1 MQTTPNS
8 TLYLCKNV
16 DLDPNYN
23 FTIDFDNVTAQDNYF
38 INKVANEF
46 DINTGYSYI
55 RDTQTLKVQANIDSL
70 AGINYL
76 FYDNGNKRYYA
87 FITRKDYVNPSCTA
101 LSFKIDVLQSFMFDY
116 EIDESFIE
124 REHQDRYTKESTAL
138 KAKYNIELENL
149 DAGNEYDIVSKTKI
163 KDNANAPNGLVWVE
177 VIATQPLVKGKSW
190 SNTDPTTFKYY
201 ASTLNQNEV
210 YTGIYC
216 YLFPTLIGV
225 SQFNTKF
232 YTYAGTGEIVQL
244 ATSLMSS
251 LASSTAVLSMRVL
264 HYCPIEYNIEPYNN
278 GYLITFPSGYKNS
291 ASANNYDIT
300 DMRVITTGNDN
311 FGGINISNYGGYH
324 LNLDRVNARNINKT
338 LATKLNPITIPLN
351 TLNINNLKNAE
362 YETKLLTHPY
372 EYIQLTDYQSNPLKI
387 KNENIDTTKDI
398 NFTQS
403 IGIQS
408 KFKLYVDNYNNDNG
422 KEYNATNTT
431 ISELPLTN
439 DAYIS
444 YMSQNKASATTGV
457 ALNIATGVATLA
469 LGIATGGIGLVAGA
483 GMALGSLGQVAN
495 QMIKMQELKD
505 TPDNI
510 RQAGNNAEF
519 DLLDNNYQIV
529 LSKHRIKEAHYLK
542 LFNFFYH
549 YGYKCNNFKKP
560 NVRSRYYFNYI
571 KAIGANIK
579 SNIDSE
585 YRNEIATIYD
595 KGITIW
601 HYRNAQTFKGVN
613 NYDYENVEI
622 NLMEV

>member
-1 MQTTPNS
+1 MQTIPNS

-16 DLDPNYN
+16 ELDPNYN
-23 FTIDFDNVTAQDNYF
+23 YTIDFDNITTQDNYF
-38 INKVANEF
+38 INKVAGEF

-70 AGINYL
+70 MGINYL

-87 FITRKDYVNPSCTA
+87 FITRKDYINPNCTS

-149 DAGNEYDIVSKTKI
+149 EAGNEYDIVSKAKI

-177 VIATQPLVKGKSW
+177 VLATQPIIKDKSY
-190 SNTDPTTFKYY
+190 SNTNSTTFKNL
-201 ASTLNQNEV
+201 SLTLTQSGV
-210 YTGIYC
+210 ATGLYS
-216 YLFPTLIGV
+216 YLFPSIIGQSV
-225 SQFNTKF
+225 INNNF
-232 YTYAGTGEIVQL
+232 YTYNGEGNIVEL
-244 ATSLMSS
+244 ATHILSVLPK
-251 LASSTAVLSMRVL
+251 STAVLSIRVL
-264 HYCPIEYNIEPYNN
+264 HYCPIKYNITEYNN
-278 GYLITFPSGYKNS
+278 GYLITFPSGYMANS
-291 ASANNYDIT
+291 NDFDTTDI
-300 DMRVITTGNDN
+300 RVITTGNDN
-311 FGGINISNYGGYH
+311 FGGLNLSNYGGYH
-324 LNLDRVNARNINKT
+324 LNLTRITKNNINNKLT
-338 LATKLNPITIPLN
+338 HKLNPITIPLN
-351 TLNINNLKNAE
+351 TLNINNLKNAD

-403 IGIQS
+403 IGVQS
-408 KFKLYVDNYNNDNG
+408 KFKLYVENYNNDNG

-444 YMSQNKASATTGV
+444 YMAQNKASATTGV
-457 ALNIATGVATLA
+457 ALNIASGVATLA